1 MLLELE
7 DIRVSYGAAE
17 VVKGVSLKVEEGS
30 IVCVIGANGAGK
42 TTTLKA
48 ISGLERATSGE
59 IRFRGERINRASPQS
74 IVERG
79 IVQIPERGRPFP
91 DMSVYENLMMGAYLR
106 KDKPE
111 LSRDLEMVYQ
121 FFPVLKDRNKQAAG
135 SLSGGERQMLAI
147 GRALMSK
154 PTILLMDEPSLG
166 LAPKLVA
173 TMCEIILGLNKRGIS
188 IVLVEQNA
196 QMALSLADRGYV
208 METGRIILEGDAKDL
223 ANDKRVIKAYLG
235 G

>member
-1 MLLELE
+1 MLLELK

-30 IVCVIGANGAGK
+30 VVCVIGANGAGK
-42 TTTLKA
+42 TTTLRA
-48 ISGLERATSGE
+48 ISGLEKATSGE
-59 IRFRGERINRASPQS
+59 IWFRGERINRASPQS
-74 IVERG
+74 IVGRG

-106 KDKPE
+106 KDKLE
-111 LSRDLEMVYQ
+111 LSRGLEMVYQ

-135 SLSGGERQMLAI
+135 NLSGGERQMLAI

-154 PTILLMDEPSLG
+154 PTIMLMDEPSLG

-173 TMCEIILGLNKRGIS
+173 TTGEIILGLNKSGIS
-188 IVLVEQNA
+188 ILLVEQNA
-196 QMALSLADRGYV
+196 RMALSLADRGYV
-208 METGRIILEGDAKDL
+208 METGRIVMEGDAKDL
-223 ANDKRVIKAYLG
+223 ANDERVIKAYLG

>member
-17 VVKGVSLKVEEGS
+17 VVKGVSMKVEEGS

-42 TTTLKA
+42 TTTLRA

-59 IRFRGERINRASPQS
+59 IRFRGERINKASPQS

-106 KDKPE
+106 KE
-111 LSRDLEMVYQ
+111 
-121 FFPVLKDRNKQAAG
+121 N
-135 SLSGGERQMLAI
+135 
-147 GRALMSK
+147 
-154 PTILLMDEPSLG
+154 
-166 LAPKLVA
+166 
-173 TMCEIILGLNKRGIS
+173 
-188 IVLVEQNA
+188 
-196 QMALSLADRGYV
+196 
-208 METGRIILEGDAKDL
+208 
-223 ANDKRVIKAYLG
+223 
-235 G
+235 

>member
-79 IVQIPERGRPFP
+79 IVQVPERGRPFP

-173 TMCEIILGLNKRGIS
+173 TMGEIILGLNKRGIS

-223 ANDKRVIKAYLG
+223 ASDKRVIKAYLG

>member
-7 DIRVSYGAAE
+7 NIRVSYGAAE
-17 VVKGVSLKVEEGS
+17 VVKGMSMKVEEGS

-42 TTTLKA
+42 TTTLRT

-59 IRFRGERINRASPQS
+59 IRFRGERINGASSQS
-74 IVERG
+74 IVKRG

-111 LSRDLEMVYQ
+111 LGKDLEMVYQ

-173 TMCEIILGLNKRGIS
+173 TMGEIILGLNKRGIS

-208 METGRIILEGDAKDL
+208 METGRIILEGDAKYL

>member
-17 VVKGVSLKVEEGS
+17 VVKGVSMKVEEGS

-42 TTTLKA
+42 TTTLRA

-106 KDKPE
+106 KDKLE
-111 LSRDLEMVYQ
+111 SSRDLEMVYE
-121 FFPVLKDRNKQAAG
+121 FFPVLKDRNKQTAG

-173 TMCEIILGLNKRGIS
+173 TMGEIILGLHNRGIS

-196 QMALSLADRGYV
+196 RMALSLADRGYV
-208 METGRIILEGDAKDL
+208 METGRIILEGDAKAL

>member
-173 TMCEIILGLNKRGIS
+173 TMGEIILGLNKRGIS